1 MLKEHII
8 HRGKKSN
15 LSVEKHDKFG
25 NVVVKSLV
33 DEYPTPREIN
43 IFLQEY
49 YICKDLE
56 IDGVRKV
63 HGWEKGKH
71 QYRIFLEYIDGIT
84 LTEYKSTQPAL
95 SDYLMVFS
103 NIAKCLSDLHLH
115 SIIHNRLSPDNIL
128 VKTDTLEV
136 VLIDLALSTTYTQ
149 RSSFVGNPLNLNADI
164 HYLAPEQTGRLN
176 RIIDHRSDLYALGIM
191 LYEFIASQPPFKNL
205 NHFELIHAH
214 IALKPKPLNAL
225 NIQCHDALSHIVE
238 KLLDKDAEKRYQSAK
253 GLQIDLDRCIAQLEE
268 SNTIQDFELARLDI
282 SPRFEL
288 SQKLYGR
295 EAEIEKLLEVFNKSA
310 NGHTQLMLVSGFSG
324 TGKSVLVSEIY
335 KPITS
340 KRGYFI
346 EGKYDQYQRG
356 IPYHAIINAFTSLI
370 HILLTESSTYLS
382 TIKEKMLQAVGQEGK
397 VLTDFIPSLEL
408 LIGKQ
413 PEVAEINGEDA
424 QNRFNYIFLRWLSAI
439 CSEEHPIVLFIDD
452 LQWADSAS
460 LDLMEHILLNKSNYF
475 FCIGAY
481 RDNEV
486 NKAHPLSITIDHL
499 NDQNFEIEN
508 IHVTNLELGH
518 IEELLSD
525 SLFTPIPEVK
535 DLARLVH
542 EKTRGNAFFVV
553 QFVKSLAEKNIL
565 KLNTA
570 TGKWNWDMDSIY
582 KLNITD
588 NVVEFMADKIK
599 ELPSHTQEIFKVAAC
614 LGTRFSSELLVKTT
628 PFSSDEINSH
638 TDKLLEEGLIL
649 QLENEFKFTHDRIQ
663 QAVYS
668 LIEENDRKILHQNI
682 GKLLLK
688 ESTEEELQ
696 EHIFDIVNHLNWGV
710 EFISEAEEKLKLAKL
725 NLKAS
730 KKAKHNSAFKESFK
744 YISTAT
750 ELLPENSWKN
760 YYALSLDIYE
770 EGAENAFLA
779 GNFKEMHAF
788 IDDIL
793 ANATSLIAKVKPYE
807 IRVNAYKAEN
817 KLKEALD
824 TGLEILEQLGEKFP
838 KKPSML
844 TVFPDLIKTFLLLR
858 NKSLEKILA
867 LPEAKDP
874 IKIASIRILA
884 NIAPSSYWGNPTIF
898 PHIIFRMCQL
908 TIKHGLTAASA
919 FGFATYGVI
928 MIGVLNKIKTGYPYG
943 KIGLEIINRF
953 NAKEWIAQVYTP
965 VYALNYIWN
974 GHIKHTLAPLL
985 DSYHIG
991 LETGALEFSCI
1002 NANIYCIHAYVIGKP
1017 LDKLEPEI
1025 KDYSNIINQYKQET
1039 NYMYNEVFRQS
1050 AQNFMGLAKD
1060 NLKLAGEAFNDVK
1073 LLEDGIEDKNKTI
1086 SFMIFFHRGIL
1097 GNYFGDFNYA
1107 LENATKANQLLD
1119 AVLGKIEVAIQAFHF
1134 GLANAYATTES
1145 KGKRLKQLSGSIS
1158 KMKHWAKH
1166 APENFKHKWYLLL
1179 AEKARLKN
1187 NANQARDFYDKS
1199 INDALEYEYIQEAAL
1214 ASELASHFHRA
1225 NGNANLAKYYLRNAY
1240 QYYRDWGAVAKLIE
1254 LSKAYPDDLKDL
1266 LDEQILDKDI
1276 ISAGKDLSLASLDLL
1291 SIFKVSTALSS
1302 EVVFEKMLDKLMG
1315 IISENIGA
1323 NKAALVLKEGDGLAL
1338 RAHWSVEQNEMTL
1351 EDIPFDE
1358 ITFLPKKM
1366 IYYIERTK
1374 KEVMLGCAW
1383 QDQVYRSD
1391 AYIKSTK
1398 AKSILGMPLLNKGSL
1413 LGILYLEN
1421 TLLENAFN
1429 SKNLKILNLLS
1440 NQIAISIEN
1449 TILYENLEK
1458 KVHDRTSELEVEKKK
1473 SDDLLLNILPAETA
1487 LELKKYGKAR
1497 PRKYDAVTV
1506 IFTDFINFTKLSER
1520 LTADQLVV
1528 EIDKYFTK
1536 FDEIAKKYNIEK
1548 IKTIGDAY
1556 LCVSGLPVVNKNH
1569 VFNAVNAA
1577 MEMRDYVEKVYE
1589 SKASD
1594 DPTAFRLR
1602 IGVHTGPV
1610 VSGVVGQNKFA
1621 FDIWGDTVNTASR
1634 LENNSEAFKINI
1646 SEEVY
1651 NIIKD
1656 DYHCKHRGLL
1666 YAKNKGDINMYF
1678 IESKKITNEQPI

>member
-1 MLKEHII
+1 LKEQTLHL
-8 HRGKKSN
+8 GNKSN
-15 LSVEKHDKFG
+15 LSIENHDKYG
-25 NVVVKSLV
+25 QVVVKSLV
-33 DEYPTPREIN
+33 DEYPTPKEISN
-43 IFLQEY
+43 FLQEY
-49 YICKDLE
+49 QVGKDLN
-56 IDGVRKV
+56 IDGIRKV
-63 HGWEKGKH
+63 YGWEKGKH
-71 QYRIFLEYIDGIT
+71 SYRIYLEYIDGIT
-84 LTEYKSTQPAL
+84 LAEYKSTKPSL
-95 SDYLMVFS
+95 KEFLKVFG
-103 NIAKCLSDLHLH
+103 NIARCLSDLHLK
-115 SIIHNRLSPDNIL
+115 SIIHNRLSPHNIL
-128 VKTDTLEV
+128 VKTDTLDV
-136 VLIDLALSTTYTQ
+136 VLIDLASGTTYTQ
-149 RSSFVGNPLNLNADI
+149 RSSFVGNPLTLNADI

-191 LYEFIASQPPFKNL
+191 LYEFIAGHPPFKSL
-205 NHFELIHAH
+205 NQFELIHAH
-214 IALKPKPLNAL
+214 IAIKPTPLNAV
-225 NIQCHDALSHIVE
+225 NANCPETLSHIVD

-253 GLQIDLDRCIAQLEE
+253 GLQIDLDNCIQQLEKSE
-268 SNTIQDFELARLDI
+268 TIEDFVLASSDV

-295 EAEIEKLLEVFNKSA
+295 EAEIEKLLEVFNKAA
-310 NGHTQLMLVSGFSG
+310 NGSTQLMLVSGFSG

-335 KPITS
+335 KPITA

-356 IPYHAIINAFTSLI
+356 IPYYAIINAFTSLI
-370 HILLTESSTYLS
+370 HILLTESSTYLI

-397 VLTDFIPSLEL
+397 VLTDFIPALEL

-413 PEVAEINGEDA
+413 PDVAEINGEDA
-424 QNRFNYIFLRWLSAI
+424 QNRFNYIFSRWLSAI

-460 LDLMEHILLNKSNYF
+460 LDLMEYILLNKNNYF
-475 FCIGAY
+475 FCIGAF

-486 NKAHPLSITIDHL
+486 SKAHPLSITINHL
-499 NDQNFEIEN
+499 KAQNFKIEN
-508 IHVTNLELGH
+508 IHVTNLELSH

-525 SLFTPIPEVK
+525 SLFTPIEGVK
-535 DLARLVH
+535 DLAKLVH

-553 QFVKSLAEKNIL
+553 QFIKSLAEKNLL
-565 KLNTA
+565 KLNST
-570 TGKWNWDMDSIY
+570 TGRWNWKIEDIY

-599 ELPSHTQEIFKVAAC
+599 ELPAKTQDIFKVAAC
-614 LGTRFSSELLVKTT
+614 LGTRFSSELLRKTT
-628 PFSSDEINSH
+628 QYSPDEINTH

-682 GKLLLK
+682 GELLLTD
-688 ESTEEELQ
+688 SSEEEIQ
-696 EHIFDIVNHLNWGV
+696 EQIFDVVNHLNWGV
-710 EFISEAEEKLKLAKL
+710 EFISGTDEKLKLATL
-725 NLKAS
+725 NLEAS
-730 KKAKHNSAFKESFK
+730 KKAKHNSAFKASFK
-744 YISTAT
+744 YISTAKG
-750 ELLPENSWKN
+750 LLPENSWETH
-760 YYALSLDIYE
+760 YDLSLEVYE

-779 GNFKEMHAF
+779 GQFEDMHTY
-788 IDDIL
+788 IDTIL
-793 ANATSLIAKVKPYE
+793 QNATELIAKVKPYE

-817 KLKEALD
+817 KLKEALE

-838 KKPSML
+838 KNPSML
-844 TVFPDLIKTFLLLR
+844 TVFPDLIKTFFYLR
-858 NKSLEKILA
+858 NKSQEDILA

-898 PHIIFRMCQL
+898 PHIIFRMVQL
-908 TIKHGLTAASA
+908 AIKHGVTAASA

-943 KIGLEIINRF
+943 KIGLELINRF

-965 VYALNYIWN
+965 VFALINIWN

-1025 KDYSNIINQYKQET
+1025 KDYSHIIHQYKQET

-1060 NLKLAGEAFNDVK
+1060 NLKLVGDAFNDEK
-1073 LLEDGIEDKNKTI
+1073 LLEDGIESKNRTI

-1107 LENATKANQLLD
+1107 LDNSSKANELLD

-1134 GLANAYATTES
+1134 GLANAYATHENE
-1145 KGKRLKQLSGSIS
+1145 GKRLKQLSGSIK

-1166 APENFKHKWYLLL
+1166 APENFRHKWYLLL

-1187 NANQARDFYDKS
+1187 NTNRARDYFDKS

-1214 ASELASHFHRA
+1214 ASELASHFHR
-1225 NGNANLAKYYLRNAY
+1225 NNDNANLARYYLRNAY
-1240 QYYRDWGAVAKLIE
+1240 QYYRDWGAVGKLIE
-1254 LSKAYPDDLKDL
+1254 LSEAYPDELKDL
-1266 LDEQILDKDI
+1266 LEEQILDKDI
-1276 ISAGKDLSLASLDLL
+1276 LSAGKDLSLASLDLL

-1323 NKAALVLKEGDGLAL
+1323 NKAALILKEGDALTL
-1338 RAHWSVEQNEMTL
+1338 RAHWSVQQNEMTV

-1374 KEVMLGCAW
+1374 KEVLLGYAW
-1383 QDQVYRSD
+1383 QDQVYRTD
-1391 AYIKSTK
+1391 EYIKTTK

-1429 SKNLKILNLLS
+1429 SKNIKVLNLLS

-1458 KVHDRTSELEVEKKK
+1458 KVNDRTSELEVEKKK

-1506 IFTDFINFTKLSER
+1506 VFTDFINFTKLSEQ
-1520 LTADQLVV
+1520 LTADELVV

-1569 VFNAVNAA
+1569 VFNAINAA
-1577 MEMRDYVEKVYE
+1577 IEMRDYVEKIYK
-1589 SKASD
+1589 SKADD

-1656 DYHCKHRGLL
+1656 DYHCEHRGLL

-1678 IESKKITNEQPI
+1678 IERKKIPNEQPV